1 MKEHLRRLIADA
13 VTSLDFPSTDF
24 LIERPA
30 QKEHGNYSSNV
41 ALTLTRELRR
51 NPLEIANEIKNALQ
65 FDTNDIQEVRVA
77 PPGFINF
84 HLSKDYFRKQIAEIH
99 SAGEQFGQLELDE
112 SQTAIVEFVS
122 ANPTGPLT
130 IGHGRQAVLGDTIS
144 NLLTWNGYD
153 VTREYYYNN
162 AGRQMRVLAESVK
175 SRYYELLDKDY
186 PFPEDGYQGE
196 YIRDIAQS
204 LIDDHG
210 EALLETED
218 LDPFLDR
225 AEKMVFDDINGTLE
239 RLGVIFDNYYNE
251 RSLYEDGTIDK
262 VLNTFEEKDYSY
274 EAEGAVWFKA
284 EEFGLE
290 QNRVIVKSTG
300 EPTYRLPDIAY
311 HTKKI
316 ERGFDRII
324 DIFGADHHAAYPDVI
339 AGLKALGY
347 STDHIKVL
355 LHQFVT
361 LYREGKKMKMS
372 TRKANYVTLD
382 ELMDEVGV
390 DVVRYFF
397 LMRTMNS
404 HLNFDLDLA
413 LKQSD
418 ENPVFYLQ
426 YAHAR
431 ICNIFKKGEERDIEV
446 AEQQPDLSLLG
457 EESEIELM
465 EKMVDFPEIIEKC
478 GNTLEPL
485 HLCTYLQELASVL
498 HKFYTDHLVL
508 DQSNLPMTQARL
520 YLIDAARIVL
530 ANGLSILGVN
540 APERM

>member
-1 MKEHLRRLIADA
+1 MKEFLRRIIAEA
-13 VTSLDFPSTDF
+13 VASLDFPTTDF

-51 NPLEIANEIKNALQ
+51 NPLEIANEIKDALE
-65 FDTNDIQEVRVA
+65 FTSADIEEVKVA

-84 HLSKDYFRKQIAEIH
+84 YLSKDYFRDQVIQIH
-99 SAGEQFGQLELDE
+99 SAGEQYGRLQLDE
-112 SQTAIVEFVS
+112 PETALVEFVS
-122 ANPTGPLT
+122 ANPTGPLN

-144 NLLTWNGYD
+144 NILEWNGYD
-153 VTREYYYNN
+153 VTREYYYND

-175 SRYYELLDKDY
+175 ARYYELLDKEY
-186 PFPEDGYQGE
+186 PFPDDGYQGE
-196 YIRDIAQS
+196 YIRDIART
-204 LIDDHG
+204 LVDDYS
-210 EALLETED
+210 EELLDSDD
-218 LDPFLDR
+218 LDPFLSR
-225 AEKMVFDDINGTLE
+225 AEKLVFEDINSTLE
-239 RLGVIFDNYYNE
+239 RLGIFFDNYYNE
-251 RSLYEDGTIDK
+251 RSLYDDGTIDK
-262 VLNTFEEKDYSY
+262 VLATFEEKNYSY

-311 HTKKI
+311 HSKKI

-324 DIFGADHHAAYPDVI
+324 DIFGADHHAAYPDVL

-347 STDHIKVL
+347 STENIEVL

-361 LYREGKKMKMS
+361 LFRDGKKMKMS

-404 HLNFDLDLA
+404 HLNFDMDLA

-431 ICNIFKKGEERDIEV
+431 ICNIFKKGEERDIY
-446 AEQQPDLSLLG
+446 ASEQQPNLSLLG
-457 EESEIELM
+457 EKAEIELM
-465 EKMVDFPEIIEKC
+465 EKMADFPEAIEKC

-485 HLCTYLQELASVL
+485 HLCTYLQELATVL

-508 DQSNLPMTQARL
+508 DKSNLPMTQARL
-520 YLIDAARIVL
+520 YLIDATRIVL